1 MSNILQTTYDFLE
14 IIIAFGVVVLIGYS
28 FLCMYYFLTVE
39 DNEARGFNKKSLSWF
54 NHQLGRGFLAFYCIL
69 GTLGIIRAMLIDVG
83 LSFFGVAILV
93 TIMALIM
100 FVINAIRRR

>member
-14 IIIAFGVVVLIGYS
+14 IIIAFGVVVLVTYS
-28 FLCMYYFLTVE
+28 FLCMFFFLKTE
-39 DNEARGFNKKSLSWF
+39 DDEARGFRKKSLSWF
-54 NHQLGRGFLAFYCIL
+54 NHRLGKGFLAFYCIL
-69 GTLGIIRAMLIDVG
+69 GTLGIIRVILIDVG